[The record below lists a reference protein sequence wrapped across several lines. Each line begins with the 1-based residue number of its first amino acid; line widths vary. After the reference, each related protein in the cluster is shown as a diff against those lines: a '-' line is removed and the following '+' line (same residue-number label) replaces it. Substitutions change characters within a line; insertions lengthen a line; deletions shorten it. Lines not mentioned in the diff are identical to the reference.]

1 MSTALFCLF
10 STNMFGLLAL
20 IVSSLMPVCSN
31 TSRRSHSL
39 LQALADTVRL
49 VKDFYVT
56 TNEEEPYGQ
65 PMRRRTYVRACCST
79 SSDNADIVVDVV
91 TSVSVYT
98 NVCLLKLFTLLKCS
112 AAHSSRRVDW
122 SHECYEN

>member
-1 MSTALFCLF
+1 MS
-10 STNMFGLLAL
+10 GLLAL

-39 LQALADTVRL
+39 LQTPASAGGTCGICILCFQCL
-49 VKDFYVT
+49 MYL
-56 TNEEEPYGQ
+56 
-65 PMRRRTYVRACCST
+65 TYLYLMGEYSFISPIT

-112 AAHSSRRVDW
+112 AAHSSRRIDW